1 MVKLKD
7 KLIEEIKNSKDKELL
22 EEIYQVL
29 SDKGRNEIVQLS
41 DTQIESIKKAQKEVG
56 EGKYFTQEQ
65 IDNEL
70 DQWLEE

>member
-1 MVKLKD
+1 MSTLKD

-29 SDKGRNEIVQLS
+29 CDKGHDEIVHLT
-41 DTQIESIKKAQKEVG
+41 DAQIESIKKAQKEVV

-65 IDNEL
+65 IDDEL

>member
-1 MVKLKD
+1 MTKLKD
-7 KLIEEIKNSKDKELL
+7 KLIEEIRNSKDKELL

-29 SDKGRNEIVQLS
+29 SDKDRNDILQLS

>member
-1 MVKLKD
+1 MTKLKD
-7 KLIEEIKNSKDKELL
+7 KLIEEIKNSQDKELL

-29 SDKGRNEIVQLS
+29 CDKGHDEIVHFS
-41 DTQIESIKKAQKEVG
+41 DTQIESIKKAQQEVG

-65 IDNEL
+65 IDDQL